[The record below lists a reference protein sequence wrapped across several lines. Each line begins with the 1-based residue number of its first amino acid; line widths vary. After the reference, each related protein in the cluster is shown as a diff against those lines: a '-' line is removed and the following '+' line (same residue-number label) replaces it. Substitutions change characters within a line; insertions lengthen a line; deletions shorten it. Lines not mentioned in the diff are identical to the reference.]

1 MQIHVQMPAAQWLI
15 DPLREPTAAPPCV
28 ADRAQV
34 LYVPGRDIREKL
46 AKLEAVLFAGPTIE
60 LPVKHHFSRGV
71 YARELFIPKGTVLV
85 GKIHK
90 FSQIHMVL
98 KGDISVLTEDGV
110 KRVQAGATIVSP
122 AGMKRAGYAHEDT
135 IWMTVHGTHE
145 TDLQRLEDELIAAS
159 FDDYDAFCAAL
170 AQGQTPWVGYN

>member
-1 MQIHVQMPAAQWLI
+1 MQIHVQAPTESLLI
-15 DPLREPTAAPPCV
+15 DPFREQTAQLPVV
-28 ADRAQV
+28 ADRAEV
-34 LYVPGRDIREKL
+34 LYVSGRDIREKL
-46 AKLEAVLFAGPTIE
+46 AKLEDVLFSGETIE

-90 FSQIHMVL
+90 FSQINMVL

-110 KRVQAGATIVSP
+110 KRVKAGETIVSP

-135 IWMTVHGTHE
+135 IWTTVHGTNE
-145 TDLQRLEDELIAAS
+145 TDLERLEDELIAAS

-170 AQGQTPWVGYN
+170 AQGDTPWLGQ